1 MFIYSYVD
9 SKKRTAE
16 TALHGAFS
24 EGNLLQ
30 KDFTVGFY
38 FLTVFQNFLHHV
50 FLRGYAL
57 RHPPSYLHSLHSPR
71 QFYNSSSSF
80 HSFLSFTIIQLS
92 NRLIVVSILSQLLP
106 RSMGLTESLPN
117 RSNLFPFGQKQFLNF
132 APLAPCFLDCGLL

>member
-50 FLRGYAL
+50 FRIL
-57 RHPPSYLHSLHSPR
+57 
-71 QFYNSSSSF
+71 
-80 HSFLSFTIIQLS
+80 
-92 NRLIVVSILSQLLP
+92 SILKL
-106 RSMGLTESLPN
+106 
-117 RSNLFPFGQKQFLNF
+117 QFAQSTSIL
-132 APLAPCFLDCGLL
+132 